1 MPMSA
6 EKQNDSVTHTH
17 IQSCKNTLFHYG
29 LSQEIGFSSLCYTV
43 GPCLT
48 ILNVIVCFYLS
59 ACVLSHV
66 PLFATPWAVTCQD
79 PLSMG
84 FSRQEYW
91 RGLSFSPPEDL
102 PNPEMEPRSL
112 VSSAMAGRFFTTAP
126 PGKPTPNSWST
137 SSPPPLPLGNHDVC
151 SPSLSLFLI
160 YTQVHLCHIL
170 DSTYK

>member
-17 IQSCKNTLFHYG
+17 IQSCKNTLLHYG

-43 GPCLT
+43 RPCLT

-59 ACVLSHV
+59 ACVLSQV

-79 PLSMG
+79 LLSMG

-102 PNPEMEPRSL
+102 PNSETEPRSL
-112 VSSAMAGRFFTTAP
+112 CLLQWQADFLP
-126 PGKPTPNSWST
+126 PGKPTPDSWST
-137 SSPPPLPLGNHDVC
+137 STLH
-151 SPSLSLFLI
+151 PSLLGTMSLFTKSESVSDL
-160 YTQVHLCHIL
+160 
-170 DSTYK
+170 